1 LRIFPSFGARC
12 QLTSQFERYLEKKVP
27 RKPFRLSR
35 TQSKGTFTA
44 NHKTRNETTAIKRH
58 DNRSAILIIMTTTA
72 PNDKS
77 SHNHHHKKDQRR
89 AKRKRN
95 QRKPVVQSLNTM
107 KHYDDDDVNN
117 EHQQNYTSQEE
128 HYALK
133 SRTSNTLDNEL
144 SNALLPAGGGGGD
157 DERVHH
163 ETNAPN
169 KRINPTI
176 SQAPSTPTTTTA
188 ATPSTATTTWDSVF
202 RQAALVEPLGGD
214 LDHDETF
221 RPPAPVVHSGLSQ
234 IAQLLL
240 SPSDPPPVFLPVGGN
255 DEEEEEPKI
264 TTSANPSADAAVARA
279 TTAAKHSPLRET
291 KKRKKRKRS
300 QNKDQPPPQQPLM
313 LQDLHKLVKQEDAL
327 KSEPSQCD
335 DDDDDD
341 ELVNEPSSCLEGHL
355 VPSTDDASANRMVLV
370 DRQKGTV
377 YSSTQRDDTTGDLI
391 QIGEWNEGKV
401 TLWPQQEPS
410 PHDHVVTSATSSTT
424 ITGTTLDGF
433 VARLNYCSLLV
444 VFVKTRDFPQAYI
457 EAGCS

>member
-1 LRIFPSFGARC
+1 
-12 QLTSQFERYLEKKVP
+12 
-27 RKPFRLSR
+27 
-35 TQSKGTFTA
+35 
-44 NHKTRNETTAIKRH
+44 
-58 DNRSAILIIMTTTA
+58 
-72 PNDKS
+72 
-77 SHNHHHKKDQRR
+77 
-89 AKRKRN
+89 
-95 QRKPVVQSLNTM
+95 M
-107 KHYDDDDVNN
+107 KHYDDDDDGNN
-117 EHQQNYTSQEE
+117 EQQQHNTRQEE
-128 HYALK
+128 HFALK
-133 SRTSNTLDNEL
+133 VRKSNTLDNEL
-144 SNALLPAGGGGGD
+144 STALLPAGGGGGD
-157 DERVHH
+157 DERVNH
-163 ETNAPN
+163 ETNAPVN
-169 KRINPTI
+169 RTNPII
-176 SQAPSTPTTTTA
+176 SPASTAATSTA

-335 DDDDDD
+335 DDDD

-355 VPSTDDASANRMVLV
+355 VPSTDDALANRMVLV

-377 YSSTQRDDTTGDLI
+377 YSSRQRDDTTGDMI
-391 QIGEWNEGKV
+391 QIGEWNKGKV
-401 TLWPQQEPS
+401 TFWPQQEPS

-424 ITGTTLDGF
+424 ITGTTRIGF
-433 VARLNYCSLLV
+433 VAWLILLFAFGGFLSEREISRRHISKPV
-444 VFVKTRDFPQAYI
+444 VPKKTIQGSNRSKCFFSCHSDTFQ
-457 EAGCS
+457 GRV